1 VQIERNEFRADLY
14 YRLSEIVIKIPPLR
28 SHAEDLP
35 LLALHFLN
43 EANEKFGKNFV
54 SIDPALIAEMLKH
67 TWPGNARELRA
78 SVHRMVVLHH
88 GPILR
93 AEWWESPVTH
103 AAPAKQEAPA
113 QVAAGVPAT
122 GVLSRRQK
130 WDRARHLLKESG
142 NDQTWTAAQ
151 LGVHPTT
158 LFRWMKSGKV

>member
-1 VQIERNEFRADLY
+1 
-14 YRLSEIVIKIPPLR
+14 
-28 SHAEDLP
+28 

-54 SIDPALIAEMLKH
+54 SIDPVLIAEMMKH
-67 TWPGNARELRA
+67 SWPGNARELRA
-78 SVHRMVVLHH
+78 SIHRMVVLHH

-93 AEWWESPVTH
+93 AEWWESP
-103 AAPAKQEAPA
+103 AAPAPARLEAPMQLA
-113 QVAAGVPAT
+113 QGPAFT

-130 WDRARHLLKESG
+130 WDRARDLLKESG

-158 LFRWMKSGKV
+158 LFRWMKSGKI